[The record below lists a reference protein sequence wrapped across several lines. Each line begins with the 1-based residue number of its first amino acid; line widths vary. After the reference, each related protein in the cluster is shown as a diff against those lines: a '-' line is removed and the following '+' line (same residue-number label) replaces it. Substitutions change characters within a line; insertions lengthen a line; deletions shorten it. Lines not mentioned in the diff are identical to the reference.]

1 MYYNH
6 AWHDMT
12 QFYNYNSVV
21 AVATIF
27 TLATLVASSMTA
39 NAAAAATT
47 TTTTTQQPPITTTTA
62 KEATSN
68 NVTNAVLGS
77 LFSFGE
83 GIESSVNAINE
94 TYSVI
99 SYLGNRVIMPP
110 NTTDVI
116 INATERGDFTLNIQP
131 NGLYIE
137 LGQAFIVT
145 EDDGVTAGEEEEE
158 NATLTFVSFGTTNPN
173 GTGSRTGVAFYNTNS
188 TGQLA
193 FLDNMVGI
201 FQTKFSPE
209 GSHFREWEWKGGTIP
224 FETKTN

>member
-94 TYSVI
+94 TYSVH
-99 SYLGNRVIMPP
+99 
-110 NTTDVI
+110 
-116 INATERGDFTLNIQP
+116 
-131 NGLYIE
+131 
-137 LGQAFIVT
+137 IV
-145 EDDGVTAGEEEEE
+145 
-158 NATLTFVSFGTTNPN
+158 
-173 GTGSRTGVAFYNTNS
+173 
-188 TGQLA
+188 
-193 FLDNMVGI
+193 
-201 FQTKFSPE
+201 
-209 GSHFREWEWKGGTIP
+209 
-224 FETKTN
+224 